1 MCSYRQGK
9 LLQPVSEY
17 KKRLGSIREQM
28 QIRASLQGPEIDGYI
43 LPSYDENL
51 NSEVADYDKRLQYIS
66 GFSGHEA
73 FATITAGRAALWVDE
88 KFLRQA
94 DGELDCEWEIYDING
109 PVRISDWFE
118 VSCYNYSSIKCLYS
132 CAFVVHPVS
141 RKTNW
146 SRPSPPTA

>member
-1 MCSYRQGK
+1 MFIVIKSQTIKAKGFHREVCSYRQGK

-28 QIRASLQGPEIDGYI
+28 RIRASLQGPEIDGYI
-43 LPSYDENL
+43 LPTFDENL
-51 NSEVADYDKRLQYIS
+51 NSQVADNDKRLQYIS
-66 GFSGHEA
+66 GFTGHEA
-73 FATITAGRAALWVDE
+73 FATITAGRVALWVDE

-118 VSCYNYSSIKCLYS
+118 VSFFFFCKIFSFILNL
-132 CAFVVHPVS
+132 
-141 RKTNW
+141 
-146 SRPSPPTA
+146 